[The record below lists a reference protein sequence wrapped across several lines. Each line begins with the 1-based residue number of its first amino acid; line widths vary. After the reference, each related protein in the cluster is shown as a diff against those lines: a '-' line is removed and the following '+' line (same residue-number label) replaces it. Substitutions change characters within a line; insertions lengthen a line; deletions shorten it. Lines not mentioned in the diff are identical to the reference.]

1 MHGAAHRLVAA
12 ERETEVGEPA
22 RNMDV
27 RTACAYLL
35 DGLDEIERI
44 TAMLIDA
51 GGDGED
57 LGIEDDVLGRKAVGD
72 EQLVRSLATPALA
85 FLRVGLPALGDRHP
99 DDGGAIVER

>member
-57 LGIEDDVLGRKAVGD
+57 IGIEDDVLGRKAVGD
-72 EQLVRSLATPALA
+72 EQLVGSLANL
-85 FLRVGLPALGDRHP
+85 DRTSTRLNSSHYCASRMP
-99 DDGGAIVER
+99 SQ